1 MAIELSEYR
10 KSFLESAKARAA
22 GKEDG
27 AIASFIDEAASSL
40 LEIGAIPDYE
50 LAFYTGTGQKNRK
63 LRVDGYALDEY
74 DWTASLFIAD
84 FSGEEESDTLTRT
97 QAVQVLTRL
106 EAFIEEAVY
115 GNLSNQMEISR
126 PAYDLLDMLRIH
138 RTEIRKIRLFLLT
151 DKIAS
156 ERIES
161 LPQNDFHGI
170 PLEYH
175 IWDMARFHRIYVSTS
190 GRDELDIN
198 LCEYLPQGVPC
209 LEAHSARTET
219 YRSYL
224 CVIPGIVLADI
235 YDKYGSR
242 LLEGN
247 VRSFLNTKVAVN
259 KKIRETILRYPEMFF
274 AYNNGIAATATD
286 VEVKDGNEG
295 LFVTRVKDLQIVNG
309 GQTTASISTA
319 RYRDKVDIS
328 KIFVQMKLTKIDPE
342 KADKIIPNISRSS
355 NSQNRVSEAD
365 FFANSPFHIRMEQ
378 ISRRMFAPAVG
389 GAQYETHWFYERARG
404 QYLQEQSRKTS
415 TEKSKF
421 QIQNPKVQLIT
432 KTDLAKYH
440 NSWFGVPHKVS
451 MGAQKNFLVFAERIT
466 DAWDKN
472 DIDFNDI
479 YFQESVALAILFR
492 QTEKLVSIQSWYE
505 KGYRANI
512 VTYSIALLAYLIKKG
527 FPDRSFD
534 FHSVWEKQII
544 DGYLE
549 RQMTILAKSVFDV
562 LTAENRG
569 IQNVTEWSKREACW
583 ERVKGLQIQLLPEA
597 ENWLAD
603 KEDVR
608 SLSRSAKKEQK
619 VMNGIEAQIFVV
631 NLGAQYWQDMLQWAS
646 LKGLIASQEEQDML
660 TVATKMRPN
669 SLPNSLPNSYQ
680 CRRLQEIRNKML
692 SEGFKES

>member
-27 AIASFIDEAASSL
+27 FVASFLDEACASL

-50 LAFYTGTGQKNRK
+50 LAFYTGTGQRNRK
-63 LRVDGYALDEY
+63 FRVDGYALDDY
-74 DWTASLFIAD
+74 DWTVSLFIAD
-84 FSGEEESDTLTRT
+84 LSGEEEADTLTRT
-97 QAVQVLTRL
+97 QAVQVLARL
-106 EAFIEEAVY
+106 ETFIEEAMY
-115 GNLSNQMEISR
+115 GNLSSQMEIST

-138 RTEIRKIRLFLLT
+138 KTDIRKIRLFLLT
-151 DKIAS
+151 DKVAS

-170 PLEYH
+170 PIEYH
-175 IWDMARFHRIYVSTS
+175 VWDMARFHRIYISTS

-198 LCEYLPQGVPC
+198 LCNYLPQGIPC

-224 CVIPGIVLADI
+224 CVIPGTVLADI
-235 YDKYGSR
+235 YDQYGSR

-259 KKIRETILRYPEMFF
+259 KKIRETIIRYPEMFF
-274 AYNNGIAATATD
+274 AYNNGIAATASD

-295 LFVTRVKDLQIVNG
+295 LFITRVKDLQIVNG

-319 RYRDKVDIS
+319 RYRDKIDIS
-328 KIFVQMKLTKIDPE
+328 KIFVQMKLTRIDPE
-342 KADKIIPNISRSS
+342 KAVQIIPNISRSS

-365 FFANSPFHIRMEQ
+365 FFANSAFHIRMEQ
-378 ISRRMFAPAVG
+378 ISRRMFAPAIG

-404 QYLQEQSRKTS
+404 QYLQEQARKTS
-415 TEKSKF
+415 AEKSKF
-421 QIQNPKVQLIT
+421 LIQNPKTQLIT

-440 NSWFGVPHKVS
+440 NSWFGLPHKVS
-451 MGAQKNFLVFAERIT
+451 MGAQKNFLAFAERIT
-466 DAWDKN
+466 EAWEKN
-472 DIDFNDI
+472 DIDFNDV
-479 YFQESVALAILFR
+479 YFQESVALAILFH

-512 VTYSIALLAYLIKKG
+512 VTYSIALLAYLIKNE
-527 FPDRSFD
+527 FPNRSFD
-534 FHSVWEKQII
+534 FQSIWKKQSM
-544 DGYLE
+544 DSSLE
-549 RQMTILAKSVFDV
+549 RQMVLLAKNVFDV

-569 IQNVTEWSKREACW
+569 IQNVTEWCKREACW
-583 ERVKGLQIQLLPEA
+583 DRVKAVPIHLVPEA
-597 ENWLAD
+597 EEWLVD

-608 SLSRSAKKEQK
+608 SLARSAKKEQK
-619 VMNGIEAQIFVV
+619 VMNGIDAQIFVV
-631 NLGAQYWQDMLQWAS
+631 NLGANYWKDMLEWATP
-646 LKGLIASQEEQDML
+646 KGLVVSQEEQDVL
-660 TVATKMRPN
+660 TVATKIR
-669 SLPNSLPNSYQ
+669 PNSLPNSYQ

-692 SEGFKES
+692 TEGFKES

>member
-27 AIASFIDEAASSL
+27 FIASFVDEAALSL
-40 LEIGAIPDYE
+40 LEIGVIPDYE
-50 LAFYTGTGQKNRK
+50 LTFYTGTGQKNRRF
-63 LRVDGYALDEY
+63 RVDGYALDDY
-74 DWTASLFIAD
+74 DWTVSLFITD
-84 FSGEEESDTLTRT
+84 FIGEEEPETLTRT

-106 EAFIEEAVY
+106 EIFIEEAMY
-115 GNLSNQMEISR
+115 GNLNNQMEIST

-138 RTEIRKIRLFLLT
+138 KAEIRKIRLYLLT

-161 LPQNDFHGI
+161 LPQIDFHGI

-175 IWDMARFHRIYVSTS
+175 IWDIARFHRIYISTS

-198 LCEYLPQGVPC
+198 FCEYLPQGVPC

-224 CVIPGIVLADI
+224 CVIPGTMLADI

-259 KKIRETILRYPEMFF
+259 KKIRETILRYPDMFF
-274 AYNNGIAATATD
+274 AYNNGIAATATE
-286 VEVKDGNEG
+286 VEVNDGRDG
-295 LFVTRVKDLQIVNG
+295 LFITRVKDLQIVNG

-319 RYRDKVDIS
+319 RYRDKADIS
-328 KIFVQMKLTKIDPE
+328 KVYVQMKLTKIEPD
-342 KADKIIPNISRSS
+342 KAEIIIPNISRSS

-378 ISRRMFAPAVG
+378 ISRRLFAPAVG
-389 GAQYETHWFYERARG
+389 GAQHETHWFYERARG
-404 QYLQEQSRKTS
+404 QYLQEQARKTS
-415 TEKSKF
+415 TEKGKF
-421 QIQNPKVQLIT
+421 LIQNPKAQLIT

-472 DIDFNDI
+472 DVDFNDV
-479 YFQESVALAILFR
+479 YFQESVVLAILFR

-512 VTYSIALLAYLIKKG
+512 VTYSIALLTHLIKKE

-534 FHSVWEKQII
+534 FQSVWKKQSI
-544 DGYLE
+544 GSSLE
-549 RQMTILAKSVFDV
+549 RQMTILAKSVFNV

-583 ERVKGLQIQLLPEA
+583 ERVKALQIQLLPEA
-597 ENWLAD
+597 EDWLAD

-608 SLSRSAKKEQK
+608 SLARSAKKEQK

-631 NLGAQYWQDMLQWAS
+631 NLGAKYWQEMSLWAS
-646 LKGLIASQEEQDML
+646 KKGLIVLPDELNSL
-660 TVATKMRPN
+660 TVAAKMPIA
-669 SLPNSLPNSYQ
+669 LPNSYQ
-680 CRRLQEIRNKML
+680 CRILQEIRNRML